1 MLLLNDK
8 HRKWASLVF
17 LSLGGALAINTAWRS
32 LHPPEVVPLER
43 LQQIQAAMQA
53 NEAVVVPL
61 TSKSYLNTLLIK
73 MMGATSFL
81 ALAAYLSPRTPKTL
95 EPDAAHPAPPP
106 DAVEDEVHADFLNQ
120 FKLKVAELARTMPW
134 LIEILKAQIIVIVGE
149 PGTGKSSVAQSI
161 ALFRLILF
169 ATGIDIVDPDWDNN
183 VLRQTWLCGR
193 GIGSEAQGPFSEQL
207 REYWSDLKGQ
217 TYGDAQGHCVILD
230 ELSRWT
236 SSENISVNY
245 LEGLIQD
252 LYQRFRRKNIWSI
265 LLLHGLQ
272 QEYNFGNTVKA
283 GTLTNLYPAAAV
295 IKLEQKKSTL
305 GEAEFAAMAKFKP
318 PGHPYTGDTQHWQD
332 ITIPREF
339 HAAHII
345 KLLGE
350 GANYFGIGLSTPEEM
365 AGAHTVATMRDLL
378 DESITSNGDLV
389 ERLHRIAHAQIQPGA
404 LLPEDEILPNLD
416 ALKAAELQLAK
427 ALHAYLATK
436 PLKPDGDGFYLVR
449 EIWRNWG
456 SKQKLW
462 SNTEAFKTFLDQLQ
476 QARIGTKKQVG
487 RKVGWRFL
495 KGFQGG

>member
-17 LSLGGALAINTAWRS
+17 LALGGALALNTAWRS

-61 TSKSYLNTLLIK
+61 TSKSYLNTLLLK
-73 MMGATSFL
+73 MMGATGFL

-95 EPDAAHPAPPP
+95 EPDAAHPAPTP

-193 GIGSEAQGPFSEQL
+193 GIGSEAQGTFREQL
-207 REYWSDLKGQ
+207 REYWSDIKGQ

-236 SSENISVNY
+236 SSENVSVNY
-245 LEGLIQD
+245 LEGVIQD

-295 IKLEQKKSTL
+295 IKLEQKKSAM
-305 GEAEFAAMAKFKP
+305 GEAEFAAVAKFKP
-318 PGHPYTGDTQHWQD
+318 PGYPYTGDTSNWRD
-332 ITIPREF
+332 IAIPREF
-339 HAAHII
+339 HAAYII
-345 KLLGE
+345 QLLGE
-350 GANYFGIGLSTPEEM
+350 GAKYLGIQLSTPE
-365 AGAHTVATMRDLL
+365 AATGAKNVARMLDYL
-378 DESITSNGDLV
+378 DETITSYGDLASTLQ
-389 ERLHRIAHAQIQPGA
+389 RLTHIQIQPGT
-404 LLPEDEILPNLD
+404 LLPEEELLPNLD
-416 ALKAAELQLAK
+416 AL
-427 ALHAYLATK
+427 
-436 PLKPDGDGFYLVR
+436 
-449 EIWRNWG
+449 
-456 SKQKLW
+456 
-462 SNTEAFKTFLDQLQ
+462 
-476 QARIGTKKQVG
+476 
-487 RKVGWRFL
+487 
-495 KGFQGG
+495 